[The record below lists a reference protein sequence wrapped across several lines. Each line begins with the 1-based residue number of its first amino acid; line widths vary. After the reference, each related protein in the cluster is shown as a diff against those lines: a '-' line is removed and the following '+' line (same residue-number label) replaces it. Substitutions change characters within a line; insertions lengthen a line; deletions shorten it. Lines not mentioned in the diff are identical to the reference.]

1 MKLRG
6 NLRCTSE
13 TLLIRCIWDAFL
25 RRDKSVHES
34 KSCGGCSK
42 EEEEAGKVQEYKEEG
57 SLSEN
62 ENNNT
67 AEINNVKPDGMNN
80 VNVGSKKLE
89 GIVIKQEVVV
99 IILQNKLIYLKCF

>member
-1 MKLRG
+1 MKVIVAVVL
-6 NLRCTSE
+6 E
-13 TLLIRCIWDAFL
+13 
-25 RRDKSVHES
+25 
-34 KSCGGCSK
+34 

-80 VNVGSKKLE
+80 VNVGSKKLN
-89 GIVIKQEVVV
+89 IVIKQEGGS
-99 IILQNKLIYLKCF
+99 NTRTS